1 MNTFFLRSLFLLF
14 LCFCI
19 QIKSH
24 ATHLIGGEISV
35 RWTGVDKVY
44 QITLNKYVNNQST
57 YNNSYGADPK
67 IAVNFS
73 SLDGN
78 AEFQLDLYLNS
89 NNIVY
94 TNASNCT
101 NPSMYVTSLQV
112 YTRIVNLSNYYYS
125 PSSAF
130 FNVSGNYRISWKGEA
145 RNHLLSNIMKR
156 DAYNDQ
162 FIYLFTLFDFS
173 TVNNSPVFR
182 PLGNE
187 FFCNGEINYFDL
199 SATDTDGDQLIY
211 KLVSPQTNLNTS
223 VLWKDSNTGSN
234 PIPGSVPLKID
245 PNTGVV
251 SFNPSKNGVFL
262 FGIQVEE
269 FRNGISIGEVR
280 KDYQFN
286 VQNCVQNKKPVIAFQ
301 NSSIKNNDTLTVQLK
316 GSTCFPMY
324 VTDLDATQS
333 FIDQTIYT
341 KVSSTLPAH
350 STNAAYPTAGFT
362 IPAQLP
368 LTGFRDTA
376 RFNACFDPCAGGLL
390 LEQTA
395 YYPFKIII
403 NDDRCPTKYDTLI
416 FTIKVEVN
424 ANTVPAVFID
434 PPTDPKSVKVNEV
447 LNFKVYGSDVD
458 AGDLLSLR
466 IDNPQRE
473 MFFTNVKDSSS
484 TISSNFSWTPNCND
498 LNPGIYDVYF
508 IIADNS
514 CLLHTSDTVR
524 QTIIVEQDEVSFDGM
539 QVTNLITPNG
549 DGLNDYYHIP
559 GIPIGNCDKYFKGI
573 EIYNR
578 WGSRVFYS
586 EDRLF
591 KWYPDVSDGM
601 YYFSIDLNSEVQKG
615 WLQITQ

>member
-24 ATHLIGGEISV
+24 ATHIIGGEILLQWSGNGNWYNIV
-35 RWTGVDKVY
+35 
-44 QITLNKYVNNQST
+44 LNKYSNINTTGYVINDFETVFIYEKGTDRYLGQL
-57 YNNSYGADPK
+57 
-67 IAVNFS
+67 
-73 SLDGN
+73 SLARVSN
-78 AEFQLDLYLNS
+78 TVINS
-89 NNIVY
+89 NANFC
-94 TNASNCT
+94 SN
-101 NPSMYVTSLQV
+101 P
-112 YTRIVNLSNYYYS
+112 
-125 PSSAF
+125 
-130 FNVSGNYRISWKGEA
+130 
-145 RNHLLSNIMKR
+145 
-156 DAYNDQ
+156 
-162 FIYLFTLFDFS
+162 
-173 TVNNSPVFR
+173 
-182 PLGNE
+182 
-187 FFCNGEINYFDL
+187 
-199 SATDTDGDQLIY
+199 
-211 KLVSPQTNLNTS
+211 TNLNTS
-223 VLWKDSNTGSN
+223 LQIYKAPIDLSALNSFGSYYLSWTDCCRNQDIINLSNPLNEITSLYTEFMGWGQRNNSPQFVPLANEFFCRNNLNFFDLSAIDPDGDALVYSLVSPRSSISPSTDVLWTGGASGTN
-234 PIPGSVPLKID
+234 PIPGNVPFQINASTGMATFD
-245 PNTGVV
+245 PST
-251 SFNPSKNGVFL
+251 NGIYV
-262 FGIQVEE
+262 FGIMVEE
-269 FRNGISIGEVR
+269 YRNGNKIGEVR
-280 KDYQFN
+280 KDFQLN
-286 VQNCVQNKKPVIAFQ
+286 VQDCPLNNKPVVAFEDRA
-301 NSSIKNNDTLTVQLK
+301 IKENDTLTVQLR
-316 GSTCFPMY
+316 GETCFPIY
-324 VTDLDATQS
+324 VTDVDATQF
-333 FIDQTIYT
+333 FISETIFINA
-341 KVSSTLPAH
+341 SSTLPSNSANV
-350 STNAAYPTAGFT
+350 SYPTSGYKMPT
-362 IPAQLP
+362 EVS

-376 RFNACFDPCAGGLL
+376 RFNACFDPCAGGLRL
-390 LEQTA
+390 DQTT

-403 NDDRCPTKYDTLI
+403 NDNRCPSKYDTLI
-416 FTIKVEVN
+416 FTIKIIID
-424 ANTVPAVFID
+424 ANTIPAVFID
-434 PPTDPKSVKVNEV
+434 PPTDPKIVKVNEV

-514 CLLHTSDTVR
+514 CLLHPSDTVR

-601 YYFSIDLNSEVQKG
+601 YYFSIDLNYEVRKG
-615 WLQITQ
+615 WLQITE